1 MKDMKTLKQ
10 LRLDYNLTQPQVGAF
25 IGKQGPVISSY
36 ENKTVLP
43 DLEEMVILEKRFQS
57 QIDWQ
62 EEITP
67 NRKREVVQSLI
78 ELCERF
84 PIEAVVEFAARVY
97 RRKQTP
103 ESFITHYAQVSQI
116 EPEPLLPNES

>member
-1 MKDMKTLKQ
+1 MNDMKTLKQ

-43 DLEEMVILEKRFQS
+43 DLEEMVILEQRFQS

-78 ELCERF
+78 ELFERY
-84 PIEAVVEFAARVY
+84 PVEAVVEFAARVY

-103 ESFITHYAQVSQI
+103 ESFITHYAQVSQS
-116 EPEPLLPNES
+116 EPEPLLPNE

>member
-10 LRLDYNLTQPQVGAF
+10 LRLDYNLTQPQVGTF

-36 ENKTVLP
+36 ENGTATP
-43 DLEEMVILEKRFQS
+43 DLEEMVILEQRFQS
-57 QIDWQ
+57 RIDWQ
-62 EEITP
+62 EGTTP

-78 ELCERF
+78 ELCERY

-103 ESFITHYAQVSQI
+103 ESFITHYAQVSQS
-116 EPEPLLPNES
+116 EPESLLPNE